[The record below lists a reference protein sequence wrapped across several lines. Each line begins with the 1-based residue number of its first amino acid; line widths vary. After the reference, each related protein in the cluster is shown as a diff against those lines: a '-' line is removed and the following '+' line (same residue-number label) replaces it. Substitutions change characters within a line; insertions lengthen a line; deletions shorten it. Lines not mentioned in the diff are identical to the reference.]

1 MTTEE
6 DAQSPSHDYESAHDE
21 LRDEVLHGLTQRP
34 KRWPC
39 RFLYDSA
46 GSQLF
51 EKICELDEYY
61 PTRTETAILDRN
73 IEEIVTLCGRRCL
86 LLELG
91 SGSSTKTRILLNR
104 LRDAVA
110 YVPIDIS
117 RQQLQYQVS
126 VLNREYPKL
135 AILPVYADYTRP
147 LRMPDAVQ
155 GFDRKIVF
163 FPGSTVGNFEPDE
176 AVTFLRRMATLC
188 GPRGSMIIGVDLKKN
203 RDVLERAYNDS
214 QGVTAAFNLNL
225 LRRANREL
233 GADFNLEHFRHRAIY
248 RERIGCVEMRLV
260 STTRQVVHVNGT
272 VAAFEQGEPLI
283 TEHSYKYSLEEFGE
297 MAERAGFGVRRV
309 WTDPRGWF
317 SVHFLDPQPNGG

>member
-1 MTTEE
+1 MTLEE
-6 DAQSPSHDYESAHDE
+6 DDHSASHDYESAFDE
-21 LRDEVLHGLTQRP
+21 LRDEVVRGLMLRP

-51 EKICELDEYY
+51 EKICQLDEYY

-73 IEEIVTLCGRRCL
+73 IEEIVTLCGSRCL

-104 LRDAVA
+104 LRDPIA

-117 RQQLQYQVS
+117 RRQLQCQAA
-126 VLNREYPKL
+126 VLNKEYPKL

-147 LRMPDAVQ
+147 LRLPEAVQ
-155 GFDRKIVF
+155 NFDRKIVF

-176 AVTFLRRMATLC
+176 AVTFLRRMAALC
-188 GPRGSMIIGVDLKKN
+188 GPHGSMLIGVDLKKE
-203 RDVLERAYNDS
+203 RAVLERAYNDS

-233 GADFNLEHFRHRAIY
+233 GADFDLERFRHRALY
-248 RERIGCVEMRLV
+248 YERSGCIEMRLV
-260 STTRQVVHVNGT
+260 STSRQVVHVDGIA
-272 VAAFEQGEPLI
+272 AAFERGEPLI
-283 TEHSYKYSLEEFGE
+283 TEHSYKYTIEGFGE
-297 MAERAGFGVRRV
+297 MAERVGFAIRRV

-317 SVHFLDPQPNGG
+317 SVHFLEPN